1 MLNLSSNRLPVP
13 GIMPVN
19 KFSNIQHLII
29 GEMGYSWS
37 EVEEVAGD
45 LPNLVNL
52 QVHKNKISTIQVGE
66 GKFSALREL
75 DLDCNQISDW
85 SSILS
90 LDRMTN
96 LGHLRV
102 NENRLSR
109 IDVTSDSLKNLRI
122 LHLSDNCI
130 DSWEHVARLN
140 QLKLTELRFRQNPVL
155 DKDKPD
161 VCRLTTVALV
171 DSLQILNGSMITDN
185 ERKWAEIDYYKKHG
199 LEYLKIIK
207 LPDEKDR
214 AAALDKFSKARGRYL
229 DIVEKLGVPEEAE
242 LVVKENN
249 LKSTLISIQLRA
261 PQAPEAPQLTKKLP
275 ASMTISKLK
284 SLVTRLFR

>member
-13 GIMPVN
+13 GIMPVI

-37 EVEEVAGD
+37 EVEKVAGD

-214 AAALDKFSKARGRYL
+214 SAALEKFSKARGRYL